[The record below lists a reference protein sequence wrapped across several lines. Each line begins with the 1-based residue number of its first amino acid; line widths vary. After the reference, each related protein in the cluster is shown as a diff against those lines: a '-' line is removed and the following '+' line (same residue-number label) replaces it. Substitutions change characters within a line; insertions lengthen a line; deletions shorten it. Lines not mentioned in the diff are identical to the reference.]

1 MKAILRPSSS
11 SSWHSSTSVL
21 SYLAQEMS
29 MEGSSSMWVT
39 ASSHA
44 RRVPL
49 SARLS
54 ALTWGSGR
62 APSSSDCSGV
72 GRDGEKH

>member
-1 MKAILRPSSS
+1 
-11 SSWHSSTSVL
+11 
-21 SYLAQEMS
+21 

-49 SARLS
+49 SARLRNKARGEAGPVCAAPWTLQPYLS

>member
-1 MKAILRPSSS
+1 
-11 SSWHSSTSVL
+11 
-21 SYLAQEMS
+21 

-49 SARLS
+49 SARLGSKAQGEAGPGCAAPWTLLPYLS
-54 ALTWGSGR
+54 ALTWGSGL
-62 APSSSDCSGV
+62 APSSSDCGSM